1 LRALFLS
8 VHRPGRSPSQR
19 FRFEQ
24 YLPYLR
30 GQGIDC
36 VQSWVLDEEDDRHFY
51 GGRLHSKAWVGLRAL
66 GRRVLDVSSARFRGF
81 DLALVQREAFFAGP
95 PWVEAA
101 VQRTGAALVFDYD
114 DSIWIRAMSEA
125 NLPFAW
131 LKPVG
136 KTDDLIRR
144 SDLVLAGNEYLAEH
158 ARPLATR
165 VAVMPTTIDTDEYV
179 PERRPMSGPVCI
191 GWSGSFS
198 TIPHF
203 RTVLPVL
210 RRVKDRLGDG
220 VVFKVIGDGSFREP
234 ELGIVGAPWR
244 LASEVEDLRSIDVG
258 IMPLPDDEWS
268 RGKCGLKGLQ
278 YMALGIPTVM
288 SPVGVNSEILRD
300 GESGY
305 LPRSEDDW
313 VERLCALAG
322 DATLRRRVGDA
333 GRDVVVDR
341 YSLAAWKTRYLD
353 LLKSVQRQ

>member
-1 LRALFLS
+1 
-8 VHRPGRSPSQR
+8 
-19 FRFEQ
+19 
-24 YLPYLR
+24 
-30 GQGIDC
+30 
-36 VQSWVLDEEDDRHFY
+36 
-51 GGRLHSKAWVGLRAL
+51 
-66 GRRVLDVSSARFRGF
+66 
-81 DLALVQREAFFAGP
+81 
-95 PWVEAA
+95 
-101 VQRTGAALVFDYD
+101 
-114 DSIWIRAMSEA
+114 
-125 NLPFAW
+125 
-131 LKPVG
+131 
-136 KTDDLIRR
+136 
-144 SDLVLAGNEYLAEH
+144 
-158 ARPLATR
+158 
-165 VAVMPTTIDTDEYV
+165 
-179 PERRPMSGPVCI
+179 
-191 GWSGSFS
+191 
-198 TIPHF
+198 
-203 RTVLPVL
+203 VLPVL